1 MTLLIISL
9 LPVVLWGGIVFRSWS
24 PLTTARFLYGIAVAP
39 LVVAMSIVMGLLAV
53 PVFLEFRPAH
63 FD

>member
-1 MTLLIISL
+1 MTLLILVAIPAS
-9 LPVVLWGGIVFRSWS
+9 LWGGIVFQGWS

-39 LVVAMSIVMGLLAV
+39 LVVTMSIAMSLLAV
-53 PVFLEFRPAH
+53 PVFFEFRPAH